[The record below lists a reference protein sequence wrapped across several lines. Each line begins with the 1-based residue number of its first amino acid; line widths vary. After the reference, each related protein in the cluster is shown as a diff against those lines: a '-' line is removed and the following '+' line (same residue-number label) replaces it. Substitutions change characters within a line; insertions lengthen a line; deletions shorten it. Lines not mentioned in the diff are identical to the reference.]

1 MDKFNIYH
9 VDYMKIPSSEEK
21 EKEYYLINGNTGLIT
36 KPLYRLTKLN
46 QLHWIDL
53 EEARNLY
60 KRVCSE
66 LDLKEGEQVRRLRI
80 DLSHYHEYSSGG
92 EPLNPY
98 KDNTPEEVEEVKK
111 RTRFALYCE
120 KTDSL
125 EIIEHGD
132 VFIGRGKVTLYLNNK
147 GEEKSFFDGI
157 RSGIDRPFVPHL
169 MPGVPDTPE
178 EDKRAYAKKCGEV
191 SRAAGLPF
199 EIVLAVSPEKA
210 DILKSIGSPIP
221 TKDQVWALVHCGIER
236 RKEALYQVLGYYKYL
251 SLNVHEMGQ
260 INSERLANYIAG
272 PALDKYRFFD

>member
-1 MDKFNIYH
+1 
-9 VDYMKIPSSEEK
+9 MKIPSSEEK

-66 LDLKEGEQVRRLRI
+66 LDLKEGEKVRRLRI
-80 DLSHYHEYSSGG
+80 DLSHYNDYSKEG

-98 KDNTPEEVEEVKK
+98 KENTHAEVEEVKK
-111 RTRFALYCE
+111 RTRFALYHE
-120 KTDSL
+120 KTDTL
-125 EIIEHGD
+125 EIIEYGD
-132 VFIGRGKVTLYLNNK
+132 VFTGQGKTLLYRDSNGN
-147 GEEKSFFDGI
+147 EESFFDDI
-157 RSGIDRPFVPHL
+157 RSSIDRPFVPHL
-169 MPGVPDTPE
+169 MPGVPETLE
-178 EDKRAYAKKCGEV
+178 EDKRAYAKRCGEV

-199 EIVLAVSPEKA
+199 EIVLAVSPEKV
-210 DILKSIGSPIP
+210 DILKSIGSPTP

-251 SLNVHEMGQ
+251 ALNVHEMGQ
-260 INSERLANYIAG
+260 INSERLANYIAV